1 MEYADSRPIWQVSGI
16 ADRIRKPASELLRD
30 LVADDL
36 DDAPRERDAALDGL
50 PVVVREV
57 LHLEQLQLGEE
68 AGQRVV
74 QGVLQGLLGSAVHAC
89 SGAEG
94 GSRPIAFGMVR
105 SAHDARAAVAACVKE
120 YRHDGDIA
128 KLLAALDAVCAATAS
143 TAELIAAVEPYRE
156 LHEVA
161 GPVYERV
168 VEREP
173 DNAAALVALAN
184 AYWLTGRGPDV
195 VGEIAGRALS
205 ADPQNRAAWH
215 LWALTESSPR
225 GRMNRWQ
232 QVAQRF
238 PEDKLAHA
246 AMADNAASVASAEN
260 DPVAMKLAIGT
271 YELLMATASDDRE
284 KEALSSALTT
294 LKNWKL

>member
-1 MEYADSRPIWQVSGI
+1 M
-16 ADRIRKPASELLRD
+16 
-30 LVADDL
+30 
-36 DDAPRERDAALDGL
+36 
-50 PVVVREV
+50 
-57 LHLEQLQLGEE
+57 
-68 AGQRVV
+68 
-74 QGVLQGLLGSAVHAC
+74 
-89 SGAEG
+89 
-94 GSRPIAFGMVR
+94 GMVK
-105 SAHDARAAVAACVKE
+105 SAHDARAAVAATVKA

-128 KLLAALDAVCAATAS
+128 KLLAALDAVCHETPN

-173 DNAAALVALAN
+173 NNAEALVALAN

-195 VGEIAGRALS
+195 VGDIAGRALA
-205 ADPQNRAAWH
+205 ADPENRAAWH
-215 LWALTESSPR
+215 LWALTEQSPR
-225 GRMNRWQ
+225 GRMQRWH
-232 QVAQRF
+232 QVATRF

-246 AMADNAASVASAEN
+246 ALADNAASVASAEN

-271 YELLMATASDDRE
+271 YEMLMATASEARE

-294 LKNWKL
+294 LRNWRV